1 MRPRTPPTHT
11 PPAPSPASRP
21 VPASDPEVA
30 GRTRSGRP
38 KVCVEHVSVQLGG
51 NQILDGVSLD
61 VAQHEFL
68 CIIGTSGGGKTTL
81 LRSVAGLLPLS
92 EGSVH
97 LDDEP
102 VLKPSPRIAMVF
114 QQFGLFPWKTVRSN
128 VEYGLRVQGRLATD
142 TAQRVDRLL
151 QVMNLAHCAGHYPHQ
166 LSGGMKQRVGIA
178 RALSVEPELLLLDE
192 PFSAVDAITRELLQN
207 EVLELWE
214 RDGAMTGMLITHD
227 IDEAI
232 LMADRVVV
240 IAGPPGRVV
249 LEVPVDIPRPR
260 SARAVRSHPDY
271 PDLRETL
278 WNALQNAPARTG
290 EPS

>member
-1 MRPRTPPTHT
+1 MPSSTPSTHSPR
-11 PPAPSPASRP
+11 AP
-21 VPASDPEVA
+21 VSDPATADVA
-30 GRTRSGRP
+30 GGARRP
-38 KVCVEHVSVQLGG
+38 KVSVEHVSVRLAGT
-51 NQILDGVSLD
+51 QILDDISLE
-61 VAQHEFL
+61 VAAHEFL

-81 LRSVAGLLPLS
+81 LRSVAGLLPTS
-92 EGSVH
+92 GGAVR
-97 LDDEP
+97 LDGEP
-102 VLKPSPRIAMVF
+102 VLEPSPRIAMVF
-114 QQFGLFPWKTVRSN
+114 QHFGLFPWKTVRAN
-128 VEYGLRVQGRLATD
+128 VEYGLRVQGRVTGD
-142 TAQRVDRLL
+142 TSERVDRLL
-151 QVMNLAHCAGHYPHQ
+151 RIMNLAHCAGHYPHQ

-178 RALSVEPELLLLDE
+178 RALCVEPELLLLDE

-240 IAGPPGRVV
+240 IAGPPGRVA
-249 LEVPVDIPRPR
+249 LEVPVPIPRPR

-278 WNALQNAPARTG
+278 WNALQAL
-290 EPS
+290 EPSS